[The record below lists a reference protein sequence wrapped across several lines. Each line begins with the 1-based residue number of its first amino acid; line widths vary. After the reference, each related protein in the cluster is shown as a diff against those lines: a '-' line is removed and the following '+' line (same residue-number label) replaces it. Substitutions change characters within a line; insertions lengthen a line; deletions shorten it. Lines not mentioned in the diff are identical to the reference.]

1 MKKRMFAALLA
12 VSMMIGM
19 TACGSDNS
27 SAGNSASGST
37 TETAKSDNAGSDS
50 SYDVLNVGTMALT
63 CGIPVLY
70 AEEQGYFK
78 DAGLNVNIEI
88 FATGA
93 PINEAIAANQIDV
106 AVSGFA
112 SVYSLANADCS
123 WVADVN
129 TTGGMGLYA
138 RSDSDIAQCAEEN
151 GLIGSADTLKGIQ
164 ILEPLGTAVQYMTES
179 YAEKYGLTPND
190 INQVNMEYAS
200 AYQAFTTG
208 EGDAMAANPPYSYQL
223 EEEGYTK
230 LCSFEDATG
239 VNMCDGC
246 FVRNKVIAER
256 SEEIQLFVD
265 CLVKAMD
272 DLQDDD
278 LRSEYTRKVYDENA
292 ISCSDSDLAHEIAD
306 RQYVGTEAM
315 KQSDYVLGQAWVAIT
330 DFLVE
335 AEKIT
340 AENAPNVAASINAE
354 YVSKTVGTEIKS
366 E

>member
-27 SAGNSASGST
+27 SAGNSASGSS

-138 RSDSDIAQCAEEN
+138 RSDFAQCAEEN

-208 EGDAMAANPPYSYQL
+208 EGDAMAANPPYSLISAQI
-223 EEEGYTK
+223 
-230 LCSFEDATG
+230 DATR
-239 VNMCDGC
+239 M
-246 FVRNKVIAER
+246 ATM
-256 SEEIQLFVD
+256 
-265 CLVKAMD
+265 LVSNIPAAPSPIFPSK
-272 DLQDDD
+272 
-278 LRSEYTRKVYDENA
+278 S
-292 ISCSDSDLAHEIAD
+292 
-306 RQYVGTEAM
+306 VGTIIP
-315 KQSDYVLGQAWVAIT
+315 VAIMMMEPLMIPVIST
-330 DFLVE
+330 RNTF
-335 AEKIT
+335 K
-340 AENAPNVAASINAE
+340 PRMPPASTSI
-354 YVSKTVGTEIKS
+354 
-366 E
+366 

>member
-27 SAGNSASGST
+27 SAGNSASGSS

-208 EGDAMAANPPYSYQL
+208 EGDAMAANPPYSYH
-223 EEEGYTK
+223 
-230 LCSFEDATG
+230 FEDATG

>member
-27 SAGNSASGST
+27 SAGNSASGSS

-50 SYDVLNVGTMALT
+50 SYDVFNVGTMALT

-200 AYQAFTTG
+200 AYQAFATG
-208 EGDAMAANPPYSYQL
+208 EGDAMAANPP
-223 EEEGYTK
+223 
-230 LCSFEDATG
+230 
-239 VNMCDGC
+239 
-246 FVRNKVIAER
+246 
-256 SEEIQLFVD
+256 
-265 CLVKAMD
+265 
-272 DLQDDD
+272 
-278 LRSEYTRKVYDENA
+278 
-292 ISCSDSDLAHEIAD
+292 
-306 RQYVGTEAM
+306 
-315 KQSDYVLGQAWVAIT
+315 
-330 DFLVE
+330 
-335 AEKIT
+335 
-340 AENAPNVAASINAE
+340 
-354 YVSKTVGTEIKS
+354 
-366 E
+366 

>member
-27 SAGNSASGST
+27 SAGNSASGSS

-129 TTGGMGLYA
+129 TTGGIICTFRFRYCTVC
-138 RSDSDIAQCAEEN
+138 RREWIDRKCRHIKRNSDFR
-151 GLIGSADTLKGIQ
+151 
-164 ILEPLGTAVQYMTES
+164 
-179 YAEKYGLTPND
+179 
-190 INQVNMEYAS
+190 AS
-200 AYQAFTTG
+200 W
-208 EGDAMAANPPYSYQL
+208 N
-223 EEEGYTK
+223 
-230 LCSFEDATG
+230 CSP
-239 VNMCDGC
+239 
-246 FVRNKVIAER
+246 
-256 SEEIQLFVD
+256 
-265 CLVKAMD
+265 
-272 DLQDDD
+272 
-278 LRSEYTRKVYDENA
+278 VYDR
-292 ISCSDSDLAHEIAD
+292 ILC
-306 RQYVGTEAM
+306 R
-315 KQSDYVLGQAWVAIT
+315 
-330 DFLVE
+330 
-335 AEKIT
+335 KIW
-340 AENAPNVAASINAE
+340 INT
-354 YVSKTVGTEIKS
+354 K
-366 E
+366 

>member
-1 MKKRMFAALLA
+1 MKAKKLLSVVLSMSLMA
-12 VSMMIGM
+12 GLSTGMATVVS
-19 TACGSDNS
+19 A
-27 SAGNSASGST
+27 
-37 TETAKSDNAGSDS
+37 DS
-50 SYDVLNVGTMALT
+50 KYDTLNVGTMALT
-63 CGIPVLY
+63 CGIPILY
-70 AEEQGYFK
+70 AQEQGYFE
-78 DAGLNVNIEI
+78 DAGLDVNIEL

-93 PINEAIAANQIDV
+93 PINEAIAAKELDV

-123 WVADVN
+123 WIADVN

-138 RSDSDIAQCAEEN
+138 RSDSDIAKCEEKD
-151 GLIGSADTLKGIQ
+151 GLIGSADALKGLQ

-179 YAEKYGLTPND
+179 YAAKFGLEPYD

-208 EGDAMAANPPYSYQL
+208 EADAMAANPPYSYQL
-223 EEEGYTK
+223 ENEGYTK

-246 FVRNKVIAER
+246 FVRNEVEEER

-265 CLVKAMD
+265 CIVKAMD

-278 LRSEYTRKVYDENA
+278 LRAEYTRKVYDENA
-292 ISCSDSDLAHEIAD
+292 ISCTDEDLQHEIAD
-306 RQYVGTEAM
+306 RKYVGTEYM
-315 KQSDYVLGQAWVAIT
+315 KGEDYKLGEAWVAIT
-330 DFLVE
+330 DFLVN

-340 AENAPNVAASINAE
+340 ADNAPNVEKSILSK
-354 YVSKTVGTEIKS
+354 YVSNTTGVEIPVA
-366 E
+366 